1 MSTELVLVL
10 SDILVPLKYPNIDK
24 QFKSI
29 LLPNKINH
37 LLCLG
42 NIGNQDVYYW
52 LEGLSPNFDIVKGDF
67 DIYQNY
73 PEKKVIQIGAFK
85 IGMIHGHQLI
95 PPDDLE
101 TLSNIQRELDCDV
114 LISGYTYKYGIN
126 IYENKLYLNPGSISG
141 GLSPLMEECIPSF
154 MLLAIT
160 GEEMVIY
167 SYVLSDKNEK
177 FEVGQVDYMKG
188 SNEIK
193 VVKSIKIEE
202 DEDEKINDEKE
213 KEPNNDINN
222 KNNNE
227 ENYKEEKEKS
237 NEEKQIEENNNIN
250 NENENENIN
259 KEEVIYENK
268 PPTQRENSENNEE
281 ESQNINN
288 NKYKEDK
295 IDE

>member
-10 SDILVPLKYPNIDK
+10 SDILVPLKSPNIDK

-67 DIYQNY
+67 DIYQNF

-114 LISGYTYKYGIN
+114 LVSGYTYKYGIN

-250 NENENENIN
+250 NENENIN

-281 ESQNINN
+281 EIQNI
-288 NKYKEDK
+288 D
-295 IDE
+295 